1 MTTHPPFLSM
11 GFWSLEWIS
20 VFVFFSRAGNCQ
32 DRASCWYPCRHFIFS
47 NTTRCWT
54 RPSKN
59 NSRANYILSKY
70 TATLKALRLLSRSF
84 TTTHSPSWSLRSA
97 KPAPLTQHDLHLQA
111 PSWNSFPMWTVQ
123 RRKLFLCQLTNTI
136 NNRQNTPKK
145 GIRKVIYSKDK
156 WQINC

>member
-11 GFWSLEWIS
+11 GFWSLEWIR
-20 VFVFFSRAGNCQ
+20 FLCFSRRVGNCQ

-70 TATLKALRLLSRSF
+70 TATLKALRLLSQSF
-84 TTTHSPSWSLRSA
+84 TTTHSPSWSLRSDKTRTTHTTRPTLSSTILEFLSNTFIKCEQFNA
-97 KPAPLTQHDLHLQA
+97 VNYFYV
-111 PSWNSFPMWTVQ
+111 SWLAQ
-123 RRKLFLCQLTNTI
+123 
-136 NNRQNTPKK
+136 
-145 GIRKVIYSKDK
+145 
-156 WQINC
+156 